1 MSANLSAAASATSGA
16 QLGPYRLGAPLWRL
30 RIADAYQATG
40 ADGGAAT
47 LLVLHADVAAAP
59 GVADALATQLRALS
73 ATPEHKHLTRVLGA
87 GEGNGTLWIAIE
99 AADGSNV
106 RDALARKRQNN
117 QGGFGARGAGNL
129 VSAAAGALTRAG
141 IVHGAL
147 TAESMVVTRSGGVRL
162 IDLVLGPATVA
173 AVRAGAVEAG
183 GWLAPELAGG
193 ESASAATDVY
203 GLGALLYEALV
214 GRPLERGGPRPSEA
228 VTGITSQIDELVA
241 RACHREPD
249 RRFGSAQVFGE
260 LCAEAL
266 ARGAVLSD
274 EQTPIP
280 GSQPQLSI
288 RPGDGGAGASVPM
301 TARPGLPSGARGASQ
316 PQQPQVSLA
325 ESLSRPAAQ
334 AAPVDRALAAAL
346 ADSTEKW
353 LVSKGKLDY
362 GPFSLADVVKQI
374 DRGDIV
380 SGNVIIDKD
389 TGARLDVAKHP
400 LLGALID
407 ASKQKRDDHRRAQAE
422 VAHQGREKRRSALL
436 LGVIGAGVIGLA
448 IGVYFIVQAARGDDK
463 KQVAGIGDLGDAT
476 LKVTMSQPKK
486 PTKKP
491 ARTGSS
497 SGGHKSNGG
506 ASGGP
511 DVTGLGGNADQS
523 MDLSGDDDDEGSATL
538 DMNTV
543 YGVYSRYGGA
553 LGGCLQSAGGGTA
566 NLSIIIDG
574 KSGKVTWLRV
584 NGENSG
590 ALFNCMGRVLKKMSF
605 PSISGPRTRAEFDI
619 SI

>member
-1 MSANLSAAASATSGA
+1 MSANLSAAASASAGT

-40 ADGGAAT
+40 PDGGAAT

-87 GEGNGTLWIAIE
+87 GQGNGTLWIAIE

-162 IDLVLGPATVA
+162 IDLALGPATVA

-193 ESASAATDVY
+193 ETASAATDVY

-280 GSQPQLSI
+280 GSQPQLSV
-288 RPGDGGAGASVPM
+288 RPS
-301 TARPGLPSGARGASQ
+301 ASQ

-362 GPFSLADVVKQI
+362 GPFSLADIVKQI
-374 DRGDIV
+374 DKGDIV
-380 SGNVIIDKD
+380 AGNVIIDKD

-463 KQVAGIGDLGDAT
+463 KEVAGIGDLGDAT

-506 ASGGP
+506 GGGP

-553 LGGCLQSAGGGTA
+553 LGGCLQAAGGGTA

-590 ALFNCMGRVLKKMSF
+590 ALFNCMGKVLKKMSF
-605 PSISGPRTRAEFDI
+605 PSINGPRTRAEFDI